1 MSSNTLTMGRKLG
14 SGFRALRHRNY
25 RLFFFGQLVSLIGT
39 WMQSVAQ
46 GWLVLQL
53 AGKNA
58 DLVLGLTSALQFA
71 PVLLLSV
78 LGGTLADRLPKRNML
93 VVTQSIMMVLAL
105 VLGVLNQTGVV
116 QVWHVLVLAAL
127 LGATNAIDMPTR
139 QAFVVEMVGKEDLM
153 NSIALNSSVFNA
165 ARIVGPAVA
174 GLLITLVGVTGCFYL
189 NGLSFLAVIAGL
201 LLMRSPFFTSA
212 PGRVRPPGWGSE
224 GGFLANLGG
233 GFRYLRATPALLSLI
248 VMVGA
253 VGTFGMNFGVWM
265 PVMAR
270 DVLQVGAGGYGLMM
284 SGMGVGSL
292 AAGLVLAYSAAPARR
307 YLVVIAAAAFSVA
320 LLIFAASS
328 WFPLSLLLLAGVG
341 AAMVAF
347 SATANTTVQMTVPDE
362 LRGRVMAIYM
372 MVFAGTTPIGA
383 LLAGSLA
390 HATSTPVSI
399 AAGALVSLLA
409 VTGTAWSMRQR
420 QARPA
425 PRPAVPGSGPA
436 RPVPTE

>member
-174 GLLITLVGVTGCFYL
+174 GLLITL
-189 NGLSFLAVIAGL
+189 
-201 LLMRSPFFTSA
+201 
-212 PGRVRPPGWGSE
+212 
-224 GGFLANLGG
+224 
-233 GFRYLRATPALLSLI
+233 
-248 VMVGA
+248 
-253 VGTFGMNFGVWM
+253 
-265 PVMAR
+265 
-270 DVLQVGAGGYGLMM
+270 
-284 SGMGVGSL
+284 
-292 AAGLVLAYSAAPARR
+292 
-307 YLVVIAAAAFSVA
+307 
-320 LLIFAASS
+320 
-328 WFPLSLLLLAGVG
+328 
-341 AAMVAF
+341 
-347 SATANTTVQMTVPDE
+347 
-362 LRGRVMAIYM
+362 
-372 MVFAGTTPIGA
+372 
-383 LLAGSLA
+383 
-390 HATSTPVSI
+390 
-399 AAGALVSLLA
+399 
-409 VTGTAWSMRQR
+409 
-420 QARPA
+420 
-425 PRPAVPGSGPA
+425 
-436 RPVPTE
+436 